1 MLNRCWSHC
10 RSPGQPS
17 FVVGMLVSEGGA
29 FMKDLLKNVRG
40 RKVVWMTEMGLKL
53 GQVVAAT
60 VVNYWSGA
68 IQRVI

>member
-1 MLNRCWSHC
+1 
-10 RSPGQPS
+10 
-17 FVVGMLVSEGGA
+17 
-29 FMKDLLKNVRG
+29 MKDLLKNVRG